1 VSAKPN
7 SLKHRVRNW
16 KIIKVNDLGM
26 SKLQQGK
33 DFWQRVKYARLY
45 SDLLQAL

>member
-1 VSAKPN
+1 MSAKPN

-26 SKLQQGK
+26 SKLQGK
-33 DFWQRVKYARLY
+33 DIWQRVKYMRLY